1 MPQSTRP
8 PLRLPIQRSTAGG
21 ERLRPSLLT
30 ARAEEN
36 QITEFNPP
44 TRCACDPHLKA
55 GPGETIFTLASSVEE
70 KVAPPGA
77 AASCSRSR
85 LILSSLLLPSETSRV
100 TLVLTSS
107 PSPIC
112 SALRLYQPEVAGEE
126 IYSKWAIISLL
137 LFVSLAGGGMDVEDE
152 VLLFQ
157 PNWAEEEGEE
167 EEAEEEDEDV
177 RARRSCLS
185 GEGEASGPWRAVGWV
200 YTRPAASG
208 VVLGAAVLVP
218 CALFAHMLL
227 YCPPLD
233 IDLSYSAFE
242 VHSHFS
248 AERFDALAIA
258 VKSQLGSWDRRR
270 RDLDLQELLVGELS
284 RRRAQSGSVSQR
296 HLTAPEDDQRRASLD
311 GLAGLAQG
319 EAELQA
325 SQGNSSLP
333 AARNRRSVPD
343 YYMQSQALWRI
354 ELVFVAQGDGSN
366 IFTPERLQTIHHVE
380 RLLMQQPHFQQF
392 CWKPLEMLR
401 DLPLGPSYCS
411 PPSSLL
417 SYLYP
422 SERGGKIYY
431 DGMGPDLADIQ
442 GERAEVATVFTFS
455 TRVKL

>member
-1 MPQSTRP
+1 
-8 PLRLPIQRSTAGG
+8 
-21 ERLRPSLLT
+21 
-30 ARAEEN
+30 
-36 QITEFNPP
+36 
-44 TRCACDPHLKA
+44 
-55 GPGETIFTLASSVEE
+55 
-70 KVAPPGA
+70 
-77 AASCSRSR
+77 
-85 LILSSLLLPSETSRV
+85 
-100 TLVLTSS
+100 
-107 PSPIC
+107 
-112 SALRLYQPEVAGEE
+112 
-126 IYSKWAIISLL
+126 
-137 LFVSLAGGGMDVEDE
+137 MDIEDE

-167 EEAEEEDEDV
+167 EEEEDEDV
-177 RARRSCLS
+177 TARRSCLS

-218 CALFAHMLL
+218 CALFAYMLL

-270 RDLDLQELLVGELS
+270 RDLDLQELLAGELS
-284 RRRAQSGSVSQR
+284 RGSAQSNVEHPR
-296 HLTAPEDDQRRASLD
+296 RLTAPEDDQTRAAPVVLD
-311 GLAGLAQG
+311 GWAGLARG
-319 EAELQA
+319 ETELPA
-325 SQGNSSLP
+325 SQGNSTVP
-333 AARNRRSVPD
+333 ARKHRSAPD
-343 YYMQSQALWRI
+343 YYVQSQALWRI
-354 ELVFVAQGDGSN
+354 ELVFVAQGDGRN
-366 IFTPERLQTIHHVE
+366 IFTPERLRTIHHVE

-442 GERAEVATVFTFS
+442 GEWAGGATVFTFS
-455 TRVKL
+455 TEVKL

>member
-1 MPQSTRP
+1 
-8 PLRLPIQRSTAGG
+8 
-21 ERLRPSLLT
+21 
-30 ARAEEN
+30 
-36 QITEFNPP
+36 
-44 TRCACDPHLKA
+44 
-55 GPGETIFTLASSVEE
+55 
-70 KVAPPGA
+70 
-77 AASCSRSR
+77 
-85 LILSSLLLPSETSRV
+85 
-100 TLVLTSS
+100 
-107 PSPIC
+107 
-112 SALRLYQPEVAGEE
+112 
-126 IYSKWAIISLL
+126 
-137 LFVSLAGGGMDVEDE
+137 MDVEDE
-152 VLLFQ
+152 ALSLQ

-167 EEAEEEDEDV
+167 EDEEDV
-177 RARRSCLS
+177 TRRE
-185 GEGEASGPWRAVGWV
+185 EGESWPWRAVSWV

-208 VVLGAAVLVP
+208 VVLGAAVLLP
-218 CALFAHMLL
+218 CALFAFMLL

-270 RDLDLQELLVGELS
+270 RDLDLQELLAAELS
-284 RRRAQSGSVSQR
+284 RRRAQSEAEGPGPF
-296 HLTAPEDDQRRASLD
+296 TAPEEEQRRAAPGAVED
-311 GLAGLAQG
+311 K
-319 EAELQA
+319 EL
-325 SQGNSSLP
+325 NSTVR
-333 AARNRRSVPD
+333 ATRGRRSAPD
-343 YYMQSQALWRI
+343 YYVQSQALWRI
-354 ELVFVAQGDGSN
+354 ELVFVAQGEGGN

-442 GERAEVATVFTFS
+442 GEWAQGGNSV
-455 TRVKL
+455 